1 MHAEAD
7 HDVTEMTYETSQH
20 EKADEEEEEEGQVE
34 SLNSFNR
41 LSQQY
46 FEDMVQVL

>member
-7 HDVTEMTYETSQH
+7 HDVTEMTYESNQH
-20 EKADEEEEEEGQVE
+20 DEKEDEEEKEGQVE
-34 SLNSFNR
+34 SLSSFNR